1 MLYNIIERKTMKKKS
16 KKICSFNLETD
27 LIDKLENHS
36 EKTKLSKTAIVE
48 IALEEYFKKKELK

>member
-1 MLYNIIERKTMKKKS
+1 MKKKS